1 MNECAARPRRSSLAP
16 SLGLTLVADRR
27 VRRHPRSPSL
37 ARVEFP
43 RFQSTSTERCI
54 HQFINSSIHRASR
67 WMHRS
72 RVRGGTPWGVTHP
85 RLRPIERT
93 HDRCERRTDGAYI
106 KPRITRSGTPSVEA
120 RARAP
125 HRARERPGGATHL
138 DDDDGVDDDDDG
150 DDATVEID
158 ARDD

>member
-1 MNECAARPRRSSLAP
+1 MNAPLVLVDRLSRPRSVSLSSP
-16 SLGLTLVADRR
+16 IVEFDDTLGR
-27 VRRHPRSPSL
+27 PRSRASSSHVPGRRRPND
-37 ARVEFP
+37 A
-43 RFQSTSTERCI
+43 
-54 HQFINSSIHRASR
+54 FINSSIHRASR

>member
-1 MNECAARPRRSSLAP
+1 M
-16 SLGLTLVADRR
+16 
-27 VRRHPRSPSL
+27 
-37 ARVEFP
+37 
-43 RFQSTSTERCI
+43 
-54 HQFINSSIHRASR
+54 
-67 WMHRS
+67 
-72 RVRGGTPWGVTHP
+72 
-85 RLRPIERT
+85 
-93 HDRCERRTDGAYI
+93 
-106 KPRITRSGTPSVEA
+106 

>member
-1 MNECAARPRRSSLAP
+1 MNAPLVLVDRLSRPRSVSLSSP
-16 SLGLTLVADRR
+16 IVEFDDTLGR
-27 VRRHPRSPSL
+27 PRSRASSSHVSSRRRPND
-37 ARVEFP
+37 A
-43 RFQSTSTERCI
+43 
-54 HQFINSSIHRASR
+54 FINSSIHRASR

-85 RLRPIERT
+85 RLRPIERI